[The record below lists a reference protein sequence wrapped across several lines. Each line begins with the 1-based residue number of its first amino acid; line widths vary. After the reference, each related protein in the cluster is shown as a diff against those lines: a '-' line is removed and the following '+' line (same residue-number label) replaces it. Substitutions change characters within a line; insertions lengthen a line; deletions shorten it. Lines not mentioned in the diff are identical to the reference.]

1 MILRKK
7 KFKLNV
13 KLDIFMLENIKPN
26 KFKAILYFIY
36 GIYIFHIRPGVLRFM
51 GLQRVRHD

>member
-13 KLDIFMLENIKPN
+13 KLDIFRLENIKPN
-26 KFKAILYFIY
+26 KFKAILYFIMEY
-36 GIYIFHIRPGVLRFM
+36 TYSIF
-51 GLQRVRHD
+51 

>member
-7 KFKLNV
+7 IFKLNV
-13 KLDIFMLENIKPN
+13 KLDSFMLENIKPN

-36 GIYIFHIRPGVLRFM
+36 GIYIFHIAYSKLYNIIVLICWC
-51 GLQRVRHD
+51 